1 MGYIISCCLKE
12 IKKHDD
18 IINQGYIEKYP
29 CIIELK
35 YTENLLNQ
43 MKNCI
48 FRIYGDEGMKGTGFF
63 CKIPF
68 PDKNKLLTVL
78 ITNNHV
84 INETSLNKKEIKILF
99 NNKLKS
105 IRLKNRITY
114 TNEDYDVTII
124 QIKEEDG
131 VKNYLELEEH
141 MIYDITDNEL
151 NYESDDGN
159 IIYNKQT
166 IYIIQYPRWSIPS
179 ELEIPGVSFGII
191 TGIEENKYNINHSC
205 NTEVGSSG
213 SPILTS
219 NNKLIGIHKGAKFK
233 KSYNCGSFLNY
244 PIKEFIA
251 INNDDKQ
258 IKLKLNEK
266 IIN

>member
-84 INETSLNKKEIKILF
+84 INKTSLNKKDIKILF

-251 INNDDKQ
+251 KEYYNKQ
-258 IKLKLNEK
+258 IKL
-266 IIN
+266 